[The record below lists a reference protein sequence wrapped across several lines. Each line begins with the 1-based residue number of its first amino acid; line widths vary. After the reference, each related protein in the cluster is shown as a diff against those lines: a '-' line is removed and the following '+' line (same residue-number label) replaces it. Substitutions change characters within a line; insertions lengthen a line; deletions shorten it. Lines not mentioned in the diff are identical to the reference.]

1 MFDLGPEKL
10 VIVLAVAFIVLGPK
24 ELPGAARRLGEL
36 MHQLRAL
43 QDRVRSELH
52 TALDP
57 SELSSDTPTNE
68 QDTDP
73 SQTAPPEH
81 VGLPDDPASFQ

>member
-1 MFDLGPEKL
+1 
-10 VIVLAVAFIVLGPK
+10 
-24 ELPGAARRLGEL
+24 
-36 MHQLRAL
+36 MHQFRAL

-68 QDTDP
+68 QETDR
-73 SQTAPPEH
+73 SETAEPPEH
-81 VGLPDDPASFQ
+81 VGLPDDRVSFQ